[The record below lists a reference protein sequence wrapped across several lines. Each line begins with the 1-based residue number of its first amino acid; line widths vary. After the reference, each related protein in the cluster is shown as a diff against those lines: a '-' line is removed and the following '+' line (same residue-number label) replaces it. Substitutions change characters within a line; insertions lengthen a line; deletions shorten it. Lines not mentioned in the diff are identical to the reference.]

1 MIMLNHQSGTKMKLR
16 FRHVKPLVIGSTI
29 ATVSLL
35 ASGCVTVPEQ
45 TQLVNKVLDEDRSVS
60 ISNCDIRQ
68 AQFYTDKSRD
78 SAHELDANNIT
89 ILNWNI
95 YKGEKKNWA
104 KDFRQ
109 LSDGRDLIIIQEARL
124 TSEVKK
130 TLKQQS
136 INWTLNTGFYV
147 NEEATGVLTGSR
159 VKPVSSCGLRTT
171 EPFLRLP
178 KTALV
183 NKYNLSGTDEKLLV
197 ANIHSINFTLGT
209 EVYSSQ
215 IDALKAAIIQH
226 RGPVIVAGDF
236 NSWSDGRKRI
246 IDQMVGDLSLKAV
259 TYKSK
264 NRVTI
269 FGNEIDHVFYRGL
282 ESVTSEAK
290 QVTSSDH
297 NPIKVTFRVPVK
309 LNLAMY

>member
-1 MIMLNHQSGTKMKLR
+1 MRIV
-16 FRHVKPLVIGSTI
+16 FRYKKTFVVASAVVAGSVLV
-29 ATVSLL
+29 
-35 ASGCVTVPEQ
+35 SGCVTVPEQ
-45 TQLVNKVLDEDRSVS
+45 TQIVNKGLNEDRSIS
-60 ISNCDIRQ
+60 INNCDIEQ
-68 AQFYTDKSRD
+68 AQFYSDNKREGKN
-78 SAHELDANNIT
+78 ELDASNIT

-109 LSDGRDLIIIQEARL
+109 LSNGKDLVIIQEARL
-124 TSEVKK
+124 TPEVKEI
-130 TLKQQS
+130 LKKQS

-147 NEEATGVLTGSR
+147 NDEATGVLTGSK

-178 KTALV
+178 KTVLV
-183 NKYNLSGTDEKLLV
+183 NEYDLSGTDERLLV

-209 EVYSSQ
+209 KVYGKQ
-215 IDALKAAIIQH
+215 IDELKAAITNHQ
-226 RGPVIVAGDF
+226 GPVIVAGDF
-236 NSWSDGRKRI
+236 NSWSDGRKEI
-246 IDQMVGDLSLKAV
+246 INNMVTDLSLKAV

-264 NRVTI
+264 NRITI

-282 ESVTSEAK
+282 ESVASEAK

-297 NPIKVTFRVPVK
+297 NPIRVTFRVPVLEQK
-309 LNLAMY
+309 VARN

>member
-1 MIMLNHQSGTKMKLR
+1 MRIKFRYKKSLFFASAIIAGT
-16 FRHVKPLVIGSTI
+16 V
-29 ATVSLL
+29 L

-45 TQLVNKVLDEDRSVS
+45 TQIVNKGLNEDRSIS
-60 ISNCDIRQ
+60 IDNCDIKQ
-68 AQFYTDKSRD
+68 TQSYSDKNRVGE
-78 SAHELDANNIT
+78 HELDANNIT

-104 KDFRQ
+104 SDFRQ
-109 LSDGRDLIIIQEARL
+109 LSNGKDLVIIQEARL
-124 TSEVKK
+124 NPEVKE
-130 TLKQQS
+130 TLKKQS
-136 INWTLNTGFYV
+136 IHWTLNTGFVV
-147 NEEATGVLTGSR
+147 NDEATGVLTGSR

-178 KTALV
+178 KTVLV
-183 NKYNLSGTDEKLLV
+183 NKYELSGTDEKLLV

-209 EVYSSQ
+209 EVYSAQ

-226 RGPVIVAGDF
+226 QGPVIVAGDF
-236 NSWSDGRKRI
+236 NSWSDGRKEI
-246 IDQMVGDLSLKAV
+246 IDRMVADLSLKAV

-264 NRVTI
+264 NRITI

-282 ESVTSEAK
+282 DSVASEAR

-297 NPIKVTFRVPVK
+297 NPIKVTFRVPADKLKVA
-309 LNLAMY
+309 LNLNAD

>member
-1 MIMLNHQSGTKMKLR
+1 MRIV
-16 FRHVKPLVIGSTI
+16 FRYKKTFFVVSAVIAGS
-29 ATVSLL
+29 VL

-45 TQLVNKVLDEDRSVS
+45 TQIVNKELDEDRS
-60 ISNCDIRQ
+60 ISLNSCDIKQ
-68 AQFYTDKSRD
+68 ALYSSDKNHKGE
-78 SAHELDANNIT
+78 HELDANSIS

-104 KDFRQ
+104 NDFRQ
-109 LSDGRDLIIIQEARL
+109 LSNGKDLVIIQEARL
-124 TSEVKK
+124 NPEVKE
-130 TLKQQS
+130 TLKKQS

-147 NEEATGVLTGSR
+147 NDEATGVLTGSR

-178 KTALV
+178 KTVLV
-183 NKYNLSGTDEKLLV
+183 NEYNLSGTDEKLLV

-209 EVYSSQ
+209 EVYGAQ
-215 IDALKAAIIQH
+215 IDALKAAIDNHQ
-226 RGPVIVAGDF
+226 GPVIVAGDF
-236 NSWSDGRKRI
+236 NSWSDARKEI
-246 IDQMVGDLSLKAV
+246 INNMATDLSLKAV

-282 ESVTSEAK
+282 EAVASEAK

-297 NPIKVTFRVPVK
+297 NPIKVTFRVPVE
-309 LNLAMY
+309 LNLARF

>member
-1 MIMLNHQSGTKMKLR
+1 MSIKFRYKKSLFVASAIIAGT
-16 FRHVKPLVIGSTI
+16 V
-29 ATVSLL
+29 L

-45 TQLVNKVLDEDRSVS
+45 TQIVNKGLNEDRSIS
-60 ISNCDIRQ
+60 INNCDIKQ
-68 AQFYTDKSRD
+68 TQSYSDKSR
-78 SAHELDANNIT
+78 AGEHELDANNIT

-104 KDFRQ
+104 SDFRQ
-109 LSDGRDLIIIQEARL
+109 LSDGKDLVIIQEARL
-124 TSEVKK
+124 NPEVKE
-130 TLKQQS
+130 TLKKQS
-136 INWTLNTGFYV
+136 IHWTLNTGFYV

-178 KTALV
+178 KTVLV
-183 NKYNLSGTDEKLLV
+183 NQYELSGTDERLLV

-209 EVYSSQ
+209 EVYGAQ

-226 RGPVIVAGDF
+226 QGPVIVAGDF
-236 NSWSDGRKRI
+236 NSWSDSRKEI
-246 IDQMVGDLSLKAV
+246 IDRMVADLSLEAV

-264 NRVTI
+264 NRITI

-282 ESVTSEAK
+282 DSVASEAR

-297 NPIKVTFRVPVK
+297 NPIKVTFRVLPGEQKVAK
-309 LNLAMY
+309 F

>member
-1 MIMLNHQSGTKMKLR
+1 MSIKFKYKKSLFVASAIIAGT
-16 FRHVKPLVIGSTI
+16 V
-29 ATVSLL
+29 L

-45 TQLVNKVLDEDRSVS
+45 TQIVNKGLNEDRS
-60 ISNCDIRQ
+60 ISVNNCDIKQTRS
-68 AQFYTDKSRD
+68 YSDKNRVGE
-78 SAHELDANNIT
+78 HELDANNIT

-104 KDFRQ
+104 SDFRQ
-109 LSDGRDLIIIQEARL
+109 LSNGKDLVIIQEARL
-124 TSEVKK
+124 NPEVKE
-130 TLKQQS
+130 TLKKQS
-136 INWTLNTGFYV
+136 IHWTMNTGFYV
-147 NEEATGVLTGSR
+147 NDEATGVLTGSR

-178 KTALV
+178 KTVLV
-183 NKYNLSGTDEKLLV
+183 NKYELSGTDERLLV

-209 EVYSSQ
+209 EVYGAQ

-226 RGPVIVAGDF
+226 QGPVIVAGDF
-236 NSWSDGRKRI
+236 NSWSDGRKEI
-246 IDQMVGDLSLKAV
+246 IDQMVADLSLETV

-264 NRVTI
+264 NRITI

-282 ESVTSEAK
+282 DSVASEAR

-297 NPIKVTFRVPVK
+297 NPIKVTFRVQPGELKVAK
-309 LNLAMY
+309 F

>member
-1 MIMLNHQSGTKMKLR
+1 MRIV
-16 FRHVKPLVIGSTI
+16 FRYKKTFVVASAVVAGSVLV
-29 ATVSLL
+29 
-35 ASGCVTVPEQ
+35 SGCVTVPEQ
-45 TQLVNKVLDEDRSVS
+45 TQIVNKGLNEDRSVS
-60 ISNCDIRQ
+60 INNCDIEQ
-68 AQFYTDKSRD
+68 AQFYSDNKREGNN
-78 SAHELDANNIT
+78 ELDASNIT

-109 LSDGRDLIIIQEARL
+109 LSNGKDLVIIQEARL
-124 TSEVKK
+124 TPEVKEI
-130 TLKQQS
+130 LKKQS

-147 NEEATGVLTGSR
+147 NDEATGVLTGSK

-178 KTALV
+178 KTVLV
-183 NKYNLSGTDEKLLV
+183 NEYDLSGTDERLLV

-209 EVYSSQ
+209 KVYGKQ
-215 IDALKAAIIQH
+215 IDELKAAITNHQ
-226 RGPVIVAGDF
+226 GPVIVAGDF
-236 NSWSDGRKRI
+236 NSWSDGRKEI
-246 IDQMVGDLSLKAV
+246 INNMVIDLSLKAV

-264 NRVTI
+264 NRITI

-282 ESVTSEAK
+282 ESVASEAK

-297 NPIKVTFRVPVK
+297 NPIKVTFRVPVLEQK
-309 LNLAMY
+309 VAQN